1 MRPRPT
7 VRRRG
12 SRASAALAAVAAA
25 VLPLALACGGGPAG
39 PGGAIPGLAALT
51 GEGET
56 VLFARRFLLGPP
68 PAAGEAPWALVAV
81 VRMADGHEEMR
92 LGEPG
97 DGAFSR
103 VYATRPGDEFR
114 NLAIEDINGDGR
126 PEIVGRWAGGQLE
139 VVEVIGRGPE
149 GGWRPLLQNAGQVIE
164 ERRRADRT
172 VAFWITSRT
181 YEEESGLPPVYETR
195 VWRWDGTAFSEESR

>member
-1 MRPRPT
+1 MPRPT
-7 VRRRG
+7 VRRAG
-12 SRASAALAAVAAA
+12 SRATAALAAMAAA
-25 VLPLALACGGGPAG
+25 ILPLALACRGGPAG
-39 PGGAIPGLAALT
+39 PPGAIPGLSDLT
-51 GEGET
+51 RDGET
-56 VLFARRFLLGPP
+56 ILFARRFLRGPP
-68 PAAGEAPWALVAV
+68 PAGGEAPRALVVV

-92 LGEPG
+92 LGEPQG
-97 DGAFSR
+97 GGFAR
-103 VYATRPGDEFR
+103 VHATRPGDEFR

-126 PEIVGRWAGGQLE
+126 PEIVGRWSGGQLE

-195 VWRWDGTAFSEESR
+195 VWRWDGTNFTEESR